1 MSSSPDNQHFRSER
15 EKCSKFKTFTINEQN
30 ISGLDED
37 LDRVSLSSP
46 PSELPGMRR
55 QGSKVSYGS
64 NDSNG
69 SSNSA
74 NILKVREK

>member
-1 MSSSPDNQHFRSER
+1 M
-15 EKCSKFKTFTINEQN
+15 
-30 ISGLDED
+30 
-37 LDRVSLSSP
+37 SLSSP

-74 NILKVREK
+74 SILKVRENNKFLFMPPTLKKLKRHIALGSSVRSKFKIWFEIS